1 MPVQT
6 RRQLATDP
14 KMCIFAL
21 TKSISPVASLWD
33 SSSDFRCPCSTQV
46 FSNLSDGRLKRHFLM
61 STEGRGL
68 ASLSRKGF
76 VTPDHPGKSLPS
88 KEAVYGLKKSSRAA
102 FSDDDPSGDAF
113 DTRKS
118 TSGGIQFL
126 GDKLVSWMSK
136 KQNCTAM
143 SSAEAEYVALSA
155 SSFNGQKQ
163 QRIDLNA
170 DALYNEKQE
179 NLRAPFLNVQK
190 TFEQC
195 SSSLVLHQMTFD
207 HNRSELGIQDHSN
220 E

>member
-155 SSFNGQKQ
+155 SCAQVMWMRTQLQDYGFNYTIKYTVVL
-163 QRIDLNA
+163 RLSVSHSNLNA
-170 DALYNEKQE
+170 TPYKFTDKSHPYSVFISIKEQVD
-179 NLRAPFLNVQK
+179 NV
-190 TFEQC
+190 
-195 SSSLVLHQMTFD
+195 
-207 HNRSELGIQDHSN
+207 N
-220 E
+220 